1 MANKIR
7 CSHILLKKQSEALN
21 ILLQIKKGEKFG
33 KLARSNSLCSSKR
46 KDGNLGYVT
55 RGKMVKEFEN
65 AAFKLE
71 VGQISEPVRTQH
83 GYHIIKRLE

>member
-33 KLARSNSLCSSKR
+33 KLARCNSLCCSKR
-46 KDGNLGYVT
+46 KDGNFAQ
-55 RGKMVKEFEN
+55 R
-65 AAFKLE
+65 
-71 VGQISEPVRTQH
+71 RC
-83 GYHIIKRLE
+83 